1 MRAWFAVSPAAQW
14 QHEIASLLPKIT
26 DRAAP
31 QGSSAASAQS
41 ASLYEEDPAEKQG
54 KHYAGSVI
62 WKTEIVSPEGKP
74 PEPAIRAE
82 LEIPERRMHVT
93 VSLRRNADESLPA
106 SHTIEI
112 SFLSA
117 DFSFGGISN
126 VSAILM
132 KPAEKTA
139 GAQLAAVTAKVTSGF
154 FLIGLSA
161 ADVDMHRN
169 LEMLKERPW
178 FGIPI
183 VYNNGRRAILAIE
196 KGAPGE
202 RAFQEAFAARPER

>member
-1 MRAWFAVSPAAQW
+1 MRGSSGLRRLTCASANPLVQW

-41 ASLYEEDPAEKQG
+41 ASLYEEDPAEKHG

-106 SHTIEI
+106 SHTIER
-112 SFLSA
+112 LS
-117 DFSFGGISN
+117 S
-126 VSAILM
+126 
-132 KPAEKTA
+132 P
-139 GAQLAAVTAKVTSGF
+139 TSP
-154 FLIGLSA
+154 SC
-161 ADVDMHRN
+161 
-169 LEMLKERPW
+169 
-178 FGIPI
+178 
-183 VYNNGRRAILAIE
+183 
-196 KGAPGE
+196 PG
-202 RAFQEAFAARPER
+202 